1 MTPDNLNNKVVLVT
15 GASRGFGRALA
26 LEFSAAGAHV
36 LAAGRDSAA
45 LNETVALASER
56 TPDSQRTSA
65 TNGSMEPVVLDVC
78 DELAVTQFING
89 LDTLDI
95 LINNAGIARISPLLE
110 TPTETLR
117 EILEVNVVAAFVV
130 MREAARKMV
139 EHGGGHIINIA
150 SDAAIRGIGSMSHYV
165 ASKHA
170 LLGMGRSAA
179 LELRQQGVRVTTF
192 NPGPIATH
200 ILGEISFSES
210 SMAPDDLAR
219 LVVHLAQT
227 PPRLDIQ
234 EVLVTPGL

>member
-1 MTPDNLNNKVVLVT
+1 MTQDSLNNKVVLVT

-36 LAAGRDSAA
+36 LAVGRDRDA
-45 LNETVALASER
+45 LKETVALASER
-56 TPDSQRTSA
+56 TSTS
-65 TNGSMEPVVLDVC
+65 GVSIEPVVLNVC
-78 DELAVTQFING
+78 DEPAVTRFIDS

-150 SDAAIRGIGSMSHYV
+150 SDAAIRGIGSMTHYV

-200 ILGEISFSES
+200 ILGEVSFSES
-210 SMAPDDLAR
+210 NMAPDDLAR